1 MQERQTEE
9 TVKGRYE
16 VTDIHSD
23 LTSQGVEEEGKF
35 TFTLI
40 LDNGA
45 AEFQV
50 ATTAN
55 DAKAIRDFILGA
67 DSVYWNTE
75 NEVLTFSK
83 IKQQFNSDGSAG

>member
-1 MQERQTEE
+1 MQERRAEE
-9 TVKGRYE
+9 TVKGRHE
-16 VTDIHSD
+16 VTNIHYD
-23 LTSQGVEEEGKF
+23 RTTHGAEEEGQF

-45 AEFQV
+45 AEVQV

-55 DAKAIRDFILGA
+55 DAKAIRDFILDA
-67 DSVYWNTE
+67 DSVYWDTE

-83 IKQQFNSDGSAG
+83 LKQQFNSGGSAG